1 MKQFESYKKLKR
13 LKNNIK
19 QTNRDD
25 VEKTDF
31 KLGSKKVY
39 QINEK
44 DNKTKWNGNQ
54 NAQLG
59 SRDMLILGK
68 SN

>member
-44 DNKTKWNGNQ
+44 DNKTK
-54 NAQLG
+54 
-59 SRDMLILGK
+59 
-68 SN
+68 